1 MLKRIKYLQKT
12 RGITNEMLAEK
23 SGVSVWSVQ
32 KQTAGIYKL
41 NINIVIALLALC
53 PDVSAD
59 WLLLGRGEMTNT
71 NTNDITK
78 RIEDLEQKIS
88 SLNP

>member
-1 MLKRIKYLQKT
+1 MLKRIKYLQKA

-41 NINIVIALLALC
+41 NINIILALLSLC

-59 WLLLGRGEMTNT
+59 WLLLGRGDMTNPST
-71 NTNDITK
+71 TDITK
-78 RIEDLEQKIS
+78 RIESLEKKLSAI
-88 SLNP
+88 P

>member
-1 MLKRIKYLQKT
+1 MLARIKYLQKA

-41 NINIVIALLALC
+41 NINIILALLSLC

-59 WLLLGRGEMTNT
+59 WLLLGRGDMTNPSAS
-71 NTNDITK
+71 DITK
-78 RIEDLEQKIS
+78 RIESLEKKLS
-88 SLNP
+88 SIP

>member
-1 MLKRIKYLQKT
+1 MLKRIKYLQKA

-41 NINIVIALLALC
+41 NINIILALLNLC

-59 WLLLGRGEMTNT
+59 WLLLGRGDMTNT
-71 NTNDITK
+71 TTSDITK
-78 RIEDLEQKIS
+78 RIESLEQKLS
-88 SLNP
+88 SIP

>member
-1 MLKRIKYLQKT
+1 MLKRIKYLQKA

-32 KQTAGIYKL
+32 KQTAGVYKL
-41 NINIVIALLALC
+41 NIDIILALLRLC

-59 WLLLGRGEMTNT
+59 WLLLGRGDMTNT
-71 NTNDITK
+71 TTSDITK
-78 RIEDLEQKIS
+78 RIENLEQKLSSIS
-88 SLNP
+88 

>member
-1 MLKRIKYLQKT
+1 MLKRIKYLQKA
-12 RGITNEMLAEK
+12 RSITNDMLAEK

-41 NINIVIALLALC
+41 NINIILALLSLC

-59 WLLLGRGEMTNT
+59 WLLLGRGDMTNPST
-71 NTNDITK
+71 TDITK
-78 RIEDLEQKIS
+78 RIESLEQKLS
-88 SLNP
+88 SIP